1 MCVVNLCLLHCCTTV
16 LCNLLTLHSV
26 LQIAQRCL
34 CTQLCELCATGVCV
48 ALANQN
54 CKLRGTVCSVGW
66 RREPESNR
74 PTRICKHGTNTLDHR
89 AHLLCTACNFRCAQS
104 LQHCNSAFV
113 KSVRSVA
120 KCTALNL
127 IVQTILT
134 MCVYRTRNI
143 FFTHDEPRNH
153 PCFGAVTQLLPCVQ

>member
-1 MCVVNLCLLHCCTTV
+1 M

-26 LQIAQRCL
+26 LPSAQRFL
-34 CTQLCELCATGVCV
+34 CTPLCRLCASGVCV
-48 ALANQN
+48 AVTERKS
-54 CKLRGTVCSVGW
+54 KLRGTVCSVWW

-104 LQHCNSAFV
+104 LRHCNSAFV

-120 KCTALNL
+120 KCNALEE

-134 MCVYRTRNI
+134 MPVCRTCNV
-143 FFTHDEPRNH
+143 FFTHDEPCNH
-153 PCFGAVTQLLPCVQ
+153 PCFGAVTQLLLCVL